1 MDESLKDGV
10 YKTSEHFKTSH
21 KCVAM

>member
-1 MDESLKDGV
+1 MDESFKDGV

>member
-1 MDESLKDGV
+1 MDESFKDGV
-10 YKTSEHFKTSH
+10 YKTLEHFKTSH